1 MRRRLRGDEG
11 AVTTELVIATPAF
24 LFLIMMIIQ
33 GGLYFHAVALASAA
47 AQDGART
54 AAVGG
59 TEDSVAAGELQAQQM
74 LDDLAPTLLQ
84 NKNVDGRLVDNA
96 DMVEMRV
103 EADVIRVFVFPGANV
118 SFRVQEVAE
127 TAVER
132 FRPADDVPT
141 DTDDPRPTPSP

>member
-1 MRRRLRGDEG
+1 MRRRLRGDAG

-59 TEDSVAAGELQAQQM
+59 TDESVAAGKLQAEQM
-74 LDDLAPTLLQ
+74 LAELAPTLLQ
-84 NKNVDGRLVDNA
+84 NKSVNGRLVDNREMA
-96 DMVEMRV
+96 EMRV
-103 EADVIRVFVFPGANV
+103 EGDVIRVFVFPGANV
-118 SFRVQEVAE
+118 SFHVQEIAE

-141 DTDDPRPTPSP
+141 DTNDPPPTP